1 MGCWR
6 GRRRRDPEAC
16 PERANRV
23 RVYART
29 CLCACLRPQFFTKGD
44 FSAKER
50 GQPCCETPIRCN
62 LSGIGTLLQFA
73 RCAISQSG
81 KVSSK
86 EISSRTGWKS
96 CWQRL
101 PRFRKKR
108 GERIRCGKTP
118 RQGQP
123 KLDQFRS
130 CDYGNKQSPRRSG
143 PCYRSNT
150 SANEAVALYQLRVWR
165 PRSIG
170 NGSRSAFLGYKR
182 SLRLSAGR
190 STSRIRLSHLRR

>member
-6 GRRRRDPEAC
+6 GRHRLDPEAC
-16 PERANRV
+16 PERADRV

-50 GQPCCETPIRCN
+50 GQPCCETPIRRN
-62 LSGIGTLLQFA
+62 LPEIGALLQFA
-73 RCAISQSG
+73 RCAVSQSG

-86 EISSRTGWKS
+86 EISSRAGWKS
-96 CWQRL
+96 SWQRL
-101 PRFRKKR
+101 TRFRKKR
-108 GERIRCGKTP
+108 GERIRCEKTP
-118 RQGQP
+118 CQGQSQ
-123 KLDQFRS
+123 LDQLRS
-130 CDYGNKQSPRRSG
+130 CDYRNKQSPCRSG
-143 PCYRSNT
+143 PCHRSNT

-165 PRSIG
+165 SRSIR
-170 NGSRSAFLGYKR
+170 NSSRSAFLGYKR

-190 STSRIRLSHLRR
+190 SRSRLRLSHLRR

>member
-1 MGCWR
+1 G
-6 GRRRRDPEAC
+6 
-16 PERANRV
+16 
-23 RVYART
+23 
-29 CLCACLRPQFFTKGD
+29 
-44 FSAKER
+44 S
-50 GQPCCETPIRCN
+50 
-62 LSGIGTLLQFA
+62 LLQFA

-86 EISSRTGWKS
+86 EISSRAGWKS
-96 CWQRL
+96 SWQRL

-108 GERIRCGKTP
+108 GERIRCEKAP
-118 RQGQP
+118 RQGQSQ
-123 KLDQFRS
+123 LDRFRS

-182 SLRLSAGR
+182 SLRLSEVR
-190 STSRIRLSHLRR
+190 YTYRIRLFFIHR